1 MLSLERRG
9 HHPGEVGN
17 DWTKGWDNGTLR
29 SQPKHG
35 RKLEGGG
42 TWRRR
47 NGTHQASCLSLPEI
61 TSQGLVEIDLSKIT
75 GNMLVSHCNHI
86 FDSFPFDIYISE
98 TYVFICIHT
107 HSTCH
112 TCTQLYL
119 MLCYLGPWLPR
130 TGGFPGMGLL
140 VLKPGQCQAKEDSS
154 VLVLEDRERTNNGP
168 RFYKDFLEDM
178 VQWCQPTSASPWFNK
193 GPPW

>member
-1 MLSLERRG
+1 MPQTQRTPAEWKASSKGSSWPVFPDELRVEGLPMLLNEVKRRSILSGGQCSIVWIKASL
-9 HHPGEVGN
+9 
-17 DWTKGWDNGTLR
+17 WII
-29 SQPKHG
+29 
-35 RKLEGGG
+35 
-42 TWRRR
+42 
-47 NGTHQASCLSLPEI
+47 LSKPNFKFSLYL
-61 TSQGLVEIDLSKIT
+61 SDLSKIT

-98 TYVFICIHT
+98 TYAFICIHT

-130 TGGFPGMGLL
+130 TDGFPGMGLL

-178 VQWCQPTSASPWFNK
+178 VQWCQPTSASP
-193 GPPW
+193 